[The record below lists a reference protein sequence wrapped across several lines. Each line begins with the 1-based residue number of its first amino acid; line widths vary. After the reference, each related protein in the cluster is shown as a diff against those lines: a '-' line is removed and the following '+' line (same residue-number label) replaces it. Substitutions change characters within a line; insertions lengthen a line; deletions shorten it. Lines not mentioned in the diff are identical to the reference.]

1 MVYSINNGNEFKNI
15 LQPLTNHGWQF
26 IKEEGREIQ
35 MNKKYSELED
45 ISIKMS
51 STTNV
56 IHITVPIQ
64 HSVYSYYKR
73 HIDLES
79 SKTFLF
85 NYVSQMNSSEVH

>member
-1 MVYSINNGNEFKNI
+1 MVYLINNDFKNI
-15 LQPLTNHGWQF
+15 LEPLTNRGWQF
-26 IKEEGREIQ
+26 IKEKDNEIQ

-64 HSVYSYYKR
+64 NSVYSYYKR
-73 HIDLES
+73 HTDLQT
-79 SKTFLF
+79 SKNFLY
-85 NYVSQMNSSEVH
+85 NYVSELNSTDIR